1 MQYIQH
7 YTKVKAVQYVIKK
20 ETPACII
27 GLQLNPEYYGAYLK
41 NTFGITE
48 ENFCTKISL
57 LPKENYIPEIYF
69 ILNQIRKFS
78 GTEASAKLFF
88 KSKVD
93 EIAALLLRKT
103 ENIQKAEHSVFSADH
118 AAIMQTIEFINK
130 NLHKRLPLETLAKM
144 SCMSPSKFKYVFKA
158 VTGFSLTDY
167 LVNKKMEKAC
177 SLLLNTNMYVANIA
191 QSLGYRSTGYFSACF
206 EKYTGMLPNEYRK
219 R

>member
-1 MQYIQH
+1 MGRVY
-7 YTKVKAVQYVIKK
+7 
-20 ETPACII
+20 
-27 GLQLNPEYYGAYLK
+27 
-41 NTFGITE
+41 FGIIE

-57 LPKENYIPEIYF
+57 LPKENYIPEISF

-93 EIAALLLRKT
+93 EISALLLRRT

-144 SCMSPSKFKYVFKA
+144 SCMSGIRSAQGSPSPNSSRVPDRK
-158 VTGFSLTDY
+158 
-167 LVNKKMEKAC
+167 
-177 SLLLNTNMYVANIA
+177 
-191 QSLGYRSTGYFSACF
+191 STV
-206 EKYTGMLPNEYRK
+206 
-219 R
+219 